1 MPDDLPLQLVD
12 LGAAGQLRVQHAPE
26 GGAALMLVTAADG
39 TPRLQLSLTAGE
51 LVIDCLGG
59 STRLRVGG
67 ALAVEADSL
76 QLRSTHDMAL
86 QCGGDLSLHAA
97 GRIDAVADAVA
108 IEALRGDAQITA
120 NDDVRI
126 EGERVRMNA

>member
-1 MPDDLPLQLVD
+1 MPEDSLLPLVD
-12 LGAAGQLRVQHAPE
+12 LGAAGTLRVRPASE
-26 GGAALMLVTAADG
+26 GVATLMLITAADG

-67 ALAVEADSL
+67 ALAVEAESL
-76 QLRSTHDMAL
+76 QLRTTHDMAL
-86 QCGGDLSLHAA
+86 DCGGDLSLRAA

-108 IEALRGDAQITA
+108 IEALHGDAQITA

>member
-1 MPDDLPLQLVD
+1 MSGLLPQTVD
-12 LGAAGQLRVQHAPE
+12 LGAAGCLRVQP
-26 GGAALMLVTAADG
+26 GAAGGEALLLVTAADG

-51 LVIDCLGG
+51 LVLDCLGG

-67 ALAVEADSL
+67 ALAVEAGSL
-76 QLRSTHDMAL
+76 QLTTTHDMAL
-86 QCGGDLSLHAA
+86 NCGGDLRLRAA

-120 NDDVRI
+120 NDDVRL
-126 EGERVRMNA
+126 EGERVRTNC